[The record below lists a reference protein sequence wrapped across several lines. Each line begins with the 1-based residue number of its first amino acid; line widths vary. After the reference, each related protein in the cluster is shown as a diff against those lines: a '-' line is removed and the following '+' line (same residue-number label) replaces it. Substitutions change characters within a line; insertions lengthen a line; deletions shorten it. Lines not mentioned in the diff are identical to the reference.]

1 MIWGSNPPLSA
12 IFELASYNKGF
23 SGFFISEIGQL
34 YVKYMFKLAIA
45 HYGATFISSLI
56 SRVARA
62 LALAVARFRLSV

>member
-1 MIWGSNPPLSA
+1 
-12 IFELASYNKGF
+12 
-23 SGFFISEIGQL
+23 
-34 YVKYMFKLAIA
+34 MFKLAIA